1 MENATALNTKM
12 SKVKNK
18 ISVVSNLVKK
28 SDYDTMLWEIE
39 GKYFLDSDYNKF
51 TSNILNPNLD
61 GLFRGS
67 FWGGGEGRV
76 KLIQIGWFNF
86 PTWCHRQFFLMM
98 FCFSCQV
105 QLLVKVSCQYHH
117 WFWSYGNFLL
127 KWTDQKSENWKY
139 PRLSFDKN
147 WETRAS

>member
-51 TSNILNPNLD
+51 TSNILNPIWMGFL
-61 GLFRGS
+61 GARFEVAGRG
-67 FWGGGEGRV
+67 G
-76 KLIQIGWFNF
+76 
-86 PTWCHRQFFLMM
+86 
-98 FCFSCQV
+98 
-105 QLLVKVSCQYHH
+105 
-117 WFWSYGNFLL
+117 
-127 KWTDQKSENWKY
+127 
-139 PRLSFDKN
+139 
-147 WETRAS
+147 